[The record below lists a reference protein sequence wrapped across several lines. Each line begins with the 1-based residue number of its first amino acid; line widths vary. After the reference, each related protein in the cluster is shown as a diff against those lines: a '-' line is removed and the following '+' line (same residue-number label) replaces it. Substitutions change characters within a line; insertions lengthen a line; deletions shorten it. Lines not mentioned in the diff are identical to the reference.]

1 MLDLI
6 DFLQIL
12 NFMQNIE
19 QEKVL
24 NEIIQRL
31 ERIEN
36 AQQNSKNQNGT
47 S

>member
-47 S
+47 P

>member
-36 AQQNSKNQNGT
+36 AQQNNKN
-47 S
+47 